1 MCCLRTTRFGTG
13 IRSVDQSAF
22 VWGMIELLFWQSSSA
37 DDVRT
42 TAVTSTGARPL
53 SRIRWNLII
62 GTRNLAG
69 NPDSPQAVI
78 FLASITD
85 VMMGF

>member
-42 TAVTSTGARPL
+42 TAVT
-53 SRIRWNLII
+53 
-62 GTRNLAG
+62 
-69 NPDSPQAVI
+69 
-78 FLASITD
+78 
-85 VMMGF
+85 